1 MHGHTNVKLHLFSH
15 TVLVF
20 VSFVISTLLCNYI
33 WPAILHLFCHLRYC
47 IFKFSPSVL
56 SLLSFFLSFFLCFNL
71 TLQFSVW
78 GLFKIVSKLRRK
90 VNVRVLLLWTNKKR
104 NSDKQAATE
113 GYVMGVFY
121 VFNTL
126 RTGDANLRFYITTVQ
141 DGWRKSAFL
150 THACFPCTVHLTFR
164 HRASCI
170 LGQAFHYSP

>member
-1 MHGHTNVKLHLFSH
+1 
-15 TVLVF
+15 
-20 VSFVISTLLCNYI
+20 
-33 WPAILHLFCHLRYC
+33 
-47 IFKFSPSVL
+47 
-56 SLLSFFLSFFLCFNL
+56 
-71 TLQFSVW
+71 VW

-141 DGWRKSAFL
+141 DG
-150 THACFPCTVHLTFR
+150 
-164 HRASCI
+164 
-170 LGQAFHYSP
+170 